1 MNTFVQ
7 DQSRVAIFYN
17 KNVEKI
23 KTILG
28 QRAKNIEYE
37 NDEVWKMF
45 DKYSN
50 IDFIALANDL
60 VYGISARVNF
70 TKHTQEHV
78 TIRYKRSNGSETEYE
93 KALRVYNSASY
104 TNPITSSWHV
114 QMDSDEDMNIKRA
127 IVVNKKQLIEH
138 IEDNKDFFEKEYMNT
153 VQADGNKFFKIPYKY
168 FQEEQVKVIY
178 KYHSF
183 NND

>member
-1 MNTFVQ
+1 MSSFIK
-7 DQSRVAIFYN
+7 DQSRVANFYN
-17 KNVEKI
+17 KNTENI

-28 QRAKNIEYE
+28 QRSKNIEYE

-70 TKHTQEHV
+70 TKHTQEHL

-93 KALRVYNSASY
+93 KALRVYNDTSC

-114 QMDSDEDMNIKRA
+114 QMDSDKDMNIKRA

-138 IEDNKDFFEKEYMNT
+138 IESNKDFFEKNYMNT

-168 FQEEQVKVIY
+168 FQKEEVKVIY
-178 KYHSF
+178 KYHTF
-183 NND
+183 GND